1 MNFFEHQD
9 QARRNTAY
17 LIFLFGVAIA
27 SMIGALYL
35 TSLLIEVKVTD
46 GLSTL
51 WHPERLLVMSLGV
64 GSIVGFGSLQ
74 KTMALR
80 SGGSNVA
87 VNMGG
92 QLVSQDTNTPQER
105 QLLNVVEEMAIA
117 SGISVPQVYLLSHE
131 QGINAFAAG
140 YSPNDAV
147 IGVTQG
153 CLDTLDR
160 DELQGVIGH
169 EFSHILNG
177 DMRLNIKLMGVL
189 HGILMVHIL
198 GRKLLRYGG
207 RSSNRDRKGGGI
219 FAFALAM
226 LIIGGLG
233 WVCGRLIKSAVSRQR
248 EFLADASA
256 VQFTRNAE
264 GIGNALRKIAGHTVG
279 ARVTAPKAEE
289 ASHMFFGDISGP
301 KNLWTAFSSAFAT
314 HPPLPERIRRIT
326 GRAASL
332 TTASNSR
339 TGNLASTASS
349 RAAQSAGGMGFQA
362 TPTAIPP
369 AATSSPATSSPGEP
383 ATQAMPQQMVT
394 EIGTVSPNHLDYAQD
409 VIGSLPDSIREQLHH
424 STGALA
430 VAYGLF
436 LDRQKDLRIK
446 QISLLK
452 KAAGSEV
459 VAILATLYSTLAK
472 LPSRH
477 QLPVL
482 ELCIPALRSLTPE
495 AASNF
500 FKTVQALVRADQ
512 RLSLS
517 EYSLQIV
524 LQHRLR
530 PHFSQK
536 TKPDK
541 LYTNPEEIWDDSLQ
555 VISALSRVGH
565 TRPQDIDYAFRE
577 GLHKLPGAKRQT
589 LPSKMPQGSLYDVG
603 KSLKILSQAVP
614 KLKQSIVEACAHT
627 VLVDQKVTDA
637 EAQLLRAMIIALDC
651 PVPPFLKA

>member
-17 LIFLFGVAIA
+17 LICLFGVAIA
-27 SMIGALYL
+27 SMIVALYL
-35 TSLLIEVKVTD
+35 TSLLVEVKVTN

-87 VNMGG
+87 VGMGG
-92 QLVSQDTNTPQER
+92 QLVSQDTNSPQER

-131 QGINAFAAG
+131 RGINAFAAG

-147 IGVTQG
+147 IGITQG
-153 CLDTLDR
+153 CLDILDR

-189 HGILMVHIL
+189 HGILMVHIM
-198 GRKLLRYGG
+198 GRTILRYGG
-207 RSSNRDRKGGGI
+207 RSRNRDRKGGGI

-226 LIIGGLG
+226 LIIGGIG

-256 VQFTRNAE
+256 VQFTRNAD

-279 ARVTAPKAEE
+279 AQVTSPKAEE
-289 ASHMFFGDISGP
+289 ASHMFFGDIAGP
-301 KNLWTAFSSAFAT
+301 KNIWTSFSNAFAT

-326 GRAASL
+326 GRATSL
-332 TTASNSR
+332 NTAGNTAGKSR
-339 TGNLASTASS
+339 TGNLGLGTAALSAQ
-349 RAAQSAGGMGFQA
+349 AAGVMGFQSTA
-362 TPTAIPP
+362 TAVPP
-369 AATSSPATSSPGEP
+369 SATSPPEVTE
-383 ATQAMPQQMVT
+383 TETTPQQLVT
-394 EIGTVSPNHLDYAQD
+394 EIGSVAPGHLDYAHD
-409 VIGSLPDSIREQLHH
+409 VIASLPENIREQIHQ

-430 VAYGLF
+430 TAYGLF
-436 LDRQKDLRIK
+436 LDRQKELRIK

-452 KAAGSEV
+452 KAAAPEV
-459 VAILATLYSTLAK
+459 VATLATLYPTLAQ

-482 ELCIPALRSLTPE
+482 ELCIPALRTLTTE
-495 AASNF
+495 AASTF

-512 RLSLS
+512 RLSLT
-517 EYSLQIV
+517 EYSLQII

-530 PHFSQK
+530 PHFSKKGQ
-536 TKPDK
+536 PDK
-541 LYTNPEEIWDDSLQ
+541 LYRKPEEIWDDSLQ
-555 VISALSRVGH
+555 VISALARVGH
-565 TRPQDIDYAFRE
+565 TSPKDIDYAFRE
-577 GLHKLPGAKRQT
+577 GLYKVPGAKRQT
-589 LPSKMPQGSLYDVG
+589 LPAKVPQGNLYDVG
-603 KSLKILSQAVP
+603 KSLKVLSQAAP
-614 KLKQSIVEACAHT
+614 KLKQGIVDACAHT